1 MLILNRMIHPFE
13 VRTCKVSGEMIVYGD
28 FFYEDDED
36 GLVVKATVYKD
47 MQRKAREDK
56 FDYTLLNKAQNEK
69 EYRELMKKAEKEY
82 FAATILDRQV
92 LEKGEVYN
100 GGV

>member
-13 VRTCKVSGEMIVYGD
+13 VRKCQISGDLIVYGD

-47 MQRKAREDK
+47 MQKKARDDK

-69 EYRELMKKAEKEY
+69 EYKQLMKKAEQEY
-82 FAATILDRQV
+82 FASTILDRPI
-92 LEKGEVYN
+92 LEKGEVHN
-100 GGV
+100 DGV